1 MSEYK
6 GMYQRNLERNI
17 AAGKLSLF
25 INWLN
30 MSEREAMSGGADR
43 CTELL
48 LAAGYRPDG
57 SVVRED
63 LREKYENGVRGEDGR
78 FIRAPQETWTKG
90 GAEVFF
96 SGVGRRRKKMVQY
109 DYRATDGELF
119 PA

>member
-1 MSEYK
+1 MKEYK
-6 GMYQRNLERNI
+6 GMCQRNIELAISDGASE
-17 AAGKLSLF
+17 LF

-30 MSEREAMSGGADR
+30 MSEREVMSGGADR

-48 LAAGYRPDG
+48 LSAGYRPNG

-90 GAEVFF
+90 GA
-96 SGVGRRRKKMVQY
+96 GVC
-109 DYRATDGELF
+109 
-119 PA
+119 

>member
-6 GMYQRNLERNI
+6 GMCQRNLERNI
-17 AAGKLSLF
+17 AAGEPSFF

-63 LREKYENGVRGEDGR
+63 LRERYERGLRGEDGK
-78 FIRAPQETWTKG
+78 FIRVPQEVWKKEAKG
-90 GAEVFF
+90 NYGFAHE
-96 SGVGRRRKKMVQY
+96 
-109 DYRATDGELF
+109 AI
-119 PA
+119 

>member
-1 MSEYK
+1 MKEYK
-6 GMYQRNLERNI
+6 GMYQRNLELNI
-17 AAGKLSLF
+17 ADGVPSLF

-90 GAEVFF
+90 GAEVC
-96 SGVGRRRKKMVQY
+96 
-109 DYRATDGELF
+109 
-119 PA
+119 